1 MSDTLQ
7 KVLLACGGTPR
18 PNCCTRRPEDAALG
32 EGCPDLAACV
42 RALHPWSPCTLVRFE
57 LHADG
62 STCLPFTTQGFQG
75 VQHVDP
81 ELMRTDTMPAFRLLH
96 PQDFDRVLISMTQAA
111 RSISP
116 WLQEYRIL
124 PPQGGLRWLRS
135 CMVPHRSGQGLLT
148 GYGLITDITAEKKC
162 RDDLLAV
169 CDSAP
174 VGVYRAAEDGALLA
188 VNAEFA
194 HICGYDT
201 PEEMLHAVPSTIGL
215 YNIHP
220 EERAAVMRL
229 IKAYGSVQ
237 RYAIE
242 ARTRD
247 GGRVWLS
254 LNVREVPGAD
264 GEPLTYEAYC
274 ADITEQMRREMA
286 EGHVREFDRTRFGQG
301 AGPLRTEK
309 PAGSF
314 TDGLCPLLSYVRD
327 AILWRVRLPRLA

>member
-1 MSDTLQ
+1 MDDTFQ
-7 KVLLACGGTPR
+7 KVLLACGGLPR
-18 PNCCTRRPEDAALG
+18 PNGCTRRPEDAALG

-62 STCLPFTTQGFQG
+62 STCLPFTCGNFPD
-75 VQHVDP
+75 VQHADP
-81 ELMRTDTMPAFRLLH
+81 EALRQDTMPVFRLLH

-124 PPQGGLRWLRS
+124 PSQGDLRWLRS
-135 CMVPHRSGQGLLT
+135 CLVPHRSGQGLLS
-148 GYGLITDITAEKKC
+148 GYGLITDITAERKC
-162 RDDLLAV
+162 RDDLLAL
-169 CDSAP
+169 CESGP

-194 HICGYDT
+194 RICGYDT
-201 PEEMLHAVPSTIGL
+201 PEEMLDAVPSTIGL
-215 YNIHP
+215 YNMPP
-220 EERAAVMRL
+220 EERTTVMRL
-229 IKAYGSVQ
+229 VRTYGSVQ

-254 LNVREVPGAD
+254 LNVREVPGAE
-264 GEPLTYEAYC
+264 GEPLTYEGYC
-274 ADITEQMRREMA
+274 ADITGQMRHEMA
-286 EGHVREFDRTRFGQG
+286 AGHVREFDRTRFGE
-301 AGPLRTEK
+301 APPPPKTEK
-309 PAGSF
+309 PAGSSA
-314 TDGLCPLLSYVRD
+314 DGLCPLLSYVRD